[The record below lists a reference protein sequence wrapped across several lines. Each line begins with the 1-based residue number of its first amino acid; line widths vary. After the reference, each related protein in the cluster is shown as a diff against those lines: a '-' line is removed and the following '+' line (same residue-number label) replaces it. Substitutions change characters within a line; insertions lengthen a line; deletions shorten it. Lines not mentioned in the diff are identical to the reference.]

1 MNSNTSA
8 VKPVVRQRFDQIQF
22 NDSIIDDAVSR
33 LCPAFFSSEIPVN
46 QNFTPLNHFPVSDLG
61 EHERKLRK
69 GIQLTSPAGLAKPEA
84 IALSRGAKVGQRSA
98 TASDSAKARFYFD
111 SHKLREL
118 HKLETHADNRQLQ
131 QTVLAPFAATHNE
144 INPSRV
150 CRKTGEV
157 YATHNPIARIYKRDW
172 ANQYR
177 VRVEASVSNSEPPSA
192 NQGERITSELNSRAA
207 SKIMDSGAYVQV
219 AKGGFTTFLTLTFDT
234 AARARIV
241 SGEST
246 IGAEVSRFFS
256 AAKKMYQRGWVCD
269 EKIVETRN
277 GIDCIGASA
286 VPEETQGEGEFDY
299 IWCAE
304 MPDNQDGEPNPH
316 CHVLLRWSVPRVFFD
331 EWAKRLEKLWGLG
344 FAKLERIRN
353 ANAASGYLLKALG
366 YVAKG
371 SKSDQGEIRGNR
383 YNISKG
389 ARAPAWECIASYE
402 ADNMT
407 AIINELKDRW
417 NYENRWRFAQIKAK
431 KDEASQ
437 AQKAY
442 DKIKFAKKPK
452 LRSQADKLRS
462 KIDKLS
468 RDISGVY
475 QTIKAKGARA
485 SDYHI
490 TITGKERL
498 DKFLS
503 WASGSRGWNPQE
515 LDAMDSGELGHYRK
529 PLQVNQSKRIS
540 TIISTRK
547 AWRNAAKWSGLLWF
561 LDTHEKVKQDV
572 ASLSDWLEYQQMELP
587 A

>member
-1 MNSNTSA
+1 MS
-8 VKPVVRQRFDQIQF
+8 DIHF

-46 QNFTPLNHFPVSDLG
+46 QNFTPLNHFPVSDLS
-61 EHERKLRK
+61 EHERRLRK
-69 GIQLTSPAGLAKPEA
+69 GIQLTSPAGLAKPESNS
-84 IALSRGAKVGQRSA
+84 LVQRCKSRTPTN
-98 TASDSAKARFYFD
+98 TASDSAKSRFYFE
-111 SHKLREL
+111 SLKLAEL
-118 HKLETHADNRQLQ
+118 HKLETHHDSFAIQ
-131 QTVLAPFAATHNE
+131 QTTLNAFEATRAE

-172 ANQYR
+172 SNQYR

-192 NQGERITSELNSRAA
+192 NQGERITTELKSRAA
-207 SKIMDSGAYVQV
+207 SKIMDSGAFVQV
-219 AKGGFTTFLTLTFDT
+219 AKGGFTTFLTLTFEP
-234 AARARIV
+234 AARKRIV
-241 SGEST
+241 AGDST

-269 EKIVETRN
+269 EQILDTRN
-277 GIDCIGASA
+277 GFDCIGASA
-286 VPEETQGEGEFDY
+286 VPEETQGEGDFDY

-304 MPDNQDGEPNPH
+304 MPDNQDGESNPH

-353 ANAASGYLLKALG
+353 ADAASGYLLKALG

-402 ADNMT
+402 AENMT

-437 AQKAY
+437 AQSAY

-452 LRSQADKLRS
+452 LRSQADKLRA

-468 RDISGVY
+468 GDISGVY

-485 SDYHI
+485 DTYHI
-490 TITGKERL
+490 TITGKEKL

-503 WASGSRGWNPQE
+503 WAIGSRGWNPQE
-515 LDAMDSGELGHYRK
+515 LDTLASGQLGHYGK
-529 PLQVNQSKRIS
+529 PLQVNQSKRITS
-540 TIISTRK
+540 IIETRK